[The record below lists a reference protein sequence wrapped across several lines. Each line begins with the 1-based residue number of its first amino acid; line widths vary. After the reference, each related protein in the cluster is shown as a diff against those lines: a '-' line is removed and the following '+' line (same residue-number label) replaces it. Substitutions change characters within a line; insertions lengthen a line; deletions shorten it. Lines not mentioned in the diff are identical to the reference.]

1 MPSTGVF
8 FCSTN
13 LRCVNLDDFE
23 EKKMGGDKPKKS
35 LKATNHQNIFWA
47 NCSTFLFRK
56 KKNCLGFRAFWGVEF
71 PDPFHE
77 KVG

>member
-56 KKNCLGFRAFWGVEF
+56 KKKKKKKKKLFGVSGILGGGI
-71 PDPFHE
+71 P
-77 KVG
+77 